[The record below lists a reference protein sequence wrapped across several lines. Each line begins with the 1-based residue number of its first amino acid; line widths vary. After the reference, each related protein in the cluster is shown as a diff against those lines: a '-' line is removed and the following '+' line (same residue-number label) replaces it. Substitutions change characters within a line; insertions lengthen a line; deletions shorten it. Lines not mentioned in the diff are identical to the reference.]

1 MHMNKT
7 KTELKN
13 AAIDSVGSMADFCKK
28 TADEIWD
35 NPELSLKEYK
45 AAALYCKALREHGFE
60 VREKLCGIDTAFCG
74 FFGSGRP
81 YIGVLGEFDALSGLS
96 QKAGLC
102 EKDPV
107 VHDGNGH
114 GCGHNLLGVGSLA
127 AAFAVKKYLEDSGS
141 SGTVIFFGCPGE
153 EGGSGKAYLA
163 RERVWEKLDAAV
175 SWHPSDVNQVR
186 TGTNNS
192 SIQVLYKF
200 RGVAAHAA
208 SGPELG
214 RSALDAVELMNIGV
228 QFLREHMAS
237 DCRVHYAVTNTGG
250 VSPNVVQ
257 SEAEVLYMTR
267 ANKVRDCVELQKR
280 VDKIAEG
287 AALMTET
294 SFERV
299 FIDGT
304 SELLPNYT
312 LEKLLYDNFEK
323 TGVPQHD
330 DAERCFAEAL
340 RSTFPP
346 QTSAPGIAAQFD
358 ADIAEKV
365 MEMTHELK
373 DPLNDFLMPYYSGT
387 GFVAGSTDI
396 GDVSWLTPAA
406 QIETVTWPSGMPG
419 HTWQTVSCGKSSIA
433 YKGMLCAA
441 KVMAA
446 TVIDLIEE
454 PELLKAARDEFKRRS
469 KAGYTCPIE
478 EGAVPIAL

>member
-1 MHMNKT
+1 MNEIKL
-7 KTELKN
+7 KLKN
-13 AAIDSVGSMADFCKK
+13 AAIDSVEPMADFYKK
-28 TADEIWD
+28 TADEIWE

-45 AAALYCKALREHGFE
+45 AAALYCRILREHGFE

-74 FFGSGRP
+74 SFGSGRP

-102 EKDPV
+102 EKEPV
-107 VHDGNGH
+107 VHDGDGH

-141 SGTVIFFGCPGE
+141 EGTVIFFGCPGE

-163 RERVWEKLDAAV
+163 RERVWEKLDAAF

-200 RGVAAHAA
+200 KGVAAHAA
-208 SGPELG
+208 ACPEFG
-214 RSALDAVELMNIGV
+214 RSALDAVELTNIGV
-228 QFLREHMAS
+228 QFLREHMAG
-237 DCRVHYAVTNTGG
+237 DCRVHYAITNAGG
-250 VSPNVVQ
+250 ISPNVVQ

-294 SFERV
+294 SVERV

-312 LEKLLYDNFEK
+312 LEKLMYDNFEK
-323 TGVPQHD
+323 IGVPQHD
-330 DAERCFAEAL
+330 DKERAFAAEL
-340 RSTFPP
+340 RKSFPP
-346 QTSAPGIAAQFD
+346 QTAAPGIAAQFD
-358 ADIAEKV
+358 MDIADEV
-365 MEMTHELK
+365 MEKTHGLR

-387 GFVAGSTDI
+387 GFIAGSTDV

-441 KVMAA
+441 KVLAA
-446 TVIDLIEE
+446 CVIDLIEE
-454 PELLKAARDEFKRRS
+454 PELLKSARDEFRRRS
-469 KAGYTCPIE
+469 AAGYTCPIE
-478 EGAVPIAL
+478 PGAVPIAL

>member
-228 QFLREHMAS
+228 QFLREHMSS
-237 DCRVHYAVTNTGG
+237 DCRVHYAITNAGG

-312 LEKLLYDNFEK
+312 LEKLMYDNFEK
-323 TGVPQHD
+323 IGVPQHD
-330 DAERCFAEAL
+330 DAERAFAGAL

-346 QTSAPGIAAQFD
+346 QKEAPGIAAQFD
-358 ADIAEKV
+358 ADIADAV

-387 GFVAGSTDI
+387 GFIAGSTDI

-419 HTWQTVSCGKSSIA
+419 HTWQTVSCGKSTIA

-446 TVIDLIEE
+446 SVIDLIED
-454 PELLKAARDEFKRRS
+454 PELLNSAREEFRRRS

-478 EGAVPIAL
+478 PGAVPIAL